1 MAVSLL
7 DRSGQFSSAASNF
20 RILRVLEAKNV
31 QLLAAEF
38 HFLKF
43 RSHILGFGAIFG
55 SFFGKS
61 SDAFLM
67 WNSGIFRITRLVKA
81 RDSIVK
87 ATRGF
92 DLLDL
97 DGRLR
102 EKKGFVRNRWDDM
115 RLLETKRMESHC
127 NEVLRSLSLVRFI
140 GALRTLVHSI
150 ADTLKPLVW
159 ALLLWL
165 GVLKVSGP
173 YIIASGIF

>member
-1 MAVSLL
+1 M
-7 DRSGQFSSAASNF
+7 
-20 RILRVLEAKNV
+20 
-31 QLLAAEF
+31 
-38 HFLKF
+38 
-43 RSHILGFGAIFG
+43 
-55 SFFGKS
+55 
-61 SDAFLM
+61 
-67 WNSGIFRITRLVKA
+67 KA
-81 RDSIVK
+81 RDGIVK

-159 ALLLWL
+159 ALLL
-165 GVLKVSGP
+165 
-173 YIIASGIF
+173 